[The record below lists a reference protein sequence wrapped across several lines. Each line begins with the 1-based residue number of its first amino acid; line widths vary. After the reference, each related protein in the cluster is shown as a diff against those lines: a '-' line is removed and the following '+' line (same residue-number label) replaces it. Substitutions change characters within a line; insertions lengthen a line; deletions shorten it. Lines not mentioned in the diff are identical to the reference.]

1 MSENMTV
8 NNLISPGARL
18 KYVREQ
24 LIKLSRAEISKKYGL
39 SPDTL
44 AAWENEKIPVTEK
57 GIDRCIKIY
66 NSENLLVSKEW
77 LLTGEGLSPNFSFE
91 LSRYFKNFPSSG
103 ENSEADDHFLLIKE
117 IEYFKSLSQNSI
129 VALVPNQDML
139 PLYSIGDHVGGRLK
153 YDNDIRDCVG
163 KDCIILLEDEAV
175 CIRRVAK
182 GKDDNHYNLVCIN
195 PSYDGNSE
203 PVMFN
208 MKIKSAA
215 PIIWHR
221 RLDD

>member
-1 MSENMTV
+1 MSQNMTAEK
-8 NNLISPGARL
+8 LISPGARL

-91 LSRYFKNFPSSG
+91 LSRYFRNFSS
-103 ENSEADDHFLLIKE
+103 NADSSDVDDHLLLVKE
-117 IEYFKSLSQNSI
+117 IEHFKSLTQNAI

-139 PLYSIGDHVGGRLK
+139 PLYSMGDHVGGRLK
-153 YDNDIRDCVG
+153 YNEDIKNCVG
-163 KDCIILLEDEAV
+163 KDCIIPLQDDAL

-182 GKDDNHYNLVCIN
+182 GKDDQHYNLVCIN
-195 PSYDGNSE
+195 PHYDGNSE

-208 MKIKSAA
+208 VKIESAA